1 MLSKHFAVLGSTGV
15 GKSTSV
21 SLLLNEI
28 LQARPN
34 LRVFL
39 LDVHNEYGRCFG
51 DRALVLNP
59 RNLKLP
65 FWLFNF
71 EEIVDVLFGG
81 RPGVPEEL
89 DVLAEIIPMAK
100 GIYTQYQNSDRIG
113 LKRMDPKSG
122 GYTVDTPVP
131 YRLVDLISL
140 IDERMG
146 KLENRSSR
154 IIYHKLISRIE
165 TVRNDPRYTFMFDN
179 ANVGGDTMAEVISHL
194 FRLPANGR
202 PMTIMQLAGFPAE
215 VVNSVV
221 SVLCRMAFDF
231 GLWSDGVSPLLFVCE
246 EAHRYAAADRNIGFG
261 PTRKAVSRI
270 AKEGRKYGVFLGL
283 VTQRPAELDATIIS
297 QCNTLFAM
305 RLANDRDQA
314 LLRSAVSD
322 AAANLLSFV
331 PSLGTRE
338 VLAFGEGVAL
348 PTRLRFKEVPVHQL
362 PRSEAT
368 IATAPS
374 VTAGHDMHFVSRRA
388 GPLARRHL
396 ASRRAQRSRHHT
408 TGPPRA
414 HDAGGSA
421 DAAAVDGARSRS
433 LLAAEEA
440 AALRALAFAHFLRV
454 NRYPLRSKALYG
466 SGTAA
471 SRGREPG
478 RSLHDASLLA
488 KRFPTPALDK
498 LPDDIRTRI
507 LAVQEKSG
515 FVPNVF
521 LTLAYRPD
529 EFRAFFAYH
538 DALMEKDSGLTKA
551 EREMIVV
558 ATSQRQPVPLLRDRA
573 WRDPAH
579 PGEESADRRP
589 DRRQLP
595 QGGHHAAAARHAR
608 LRHEGEPRG
617 QRGIG
622 GGFCRG
628 RRPRLYRRRHLGHHR
643 DLRLLCV
650 VEPVGQRHR
659 DASQRRILH
668 DGTAAEI
675 GRSHL
680 ARKRSNR
687 RSPVRTSRAD
697 RPRPC
702 LSQTPGLSPSPWRN
716 CPPRS
721 CAAASSAKNPPTGIR

>member
-1 MLSKHFAVLGSTGV
+1 MPELTTVTSFGRVISVRGSLARVGLLAASQLAIPEVRATVGRFVSIRCANSTIVAMITEVSCEDLPVSDVYIASASVDLLGEILGGPERPKFQRGVTHYPTISDAVELITNQELRTVYAPSGSDQIDVGTLQQDPSVIAYVDVEEMLSKHFAVLGSTGV
-15 GKSTSV
+15 GKSSGV

-28 LQARPN
+28 LKARPT

-89 DVLAEIIPMAK
+89 DILAEIIPMAK
-100 GIYTQYQNSDRIG
+100 GIYTQYQNADRIG
-113 LKRMDPKSG
+113 LKRLDPKA

-165 TVRNDPRYTFMFDN
+165 TVRNDPRYAFMFDN
-179 ANVGGDTMAEVISHL
+179 ANVGGDTMAEVVSHL

-215 VVNSVV
+215 VVDSVV

-231 GLWSDGVSPLLFVCE
+231 GLWSDGVSPMLFVCE
-246 EAHRYAAADRNIGFG
+246 EAHRYASADRSIGFG

-270 AKEGRKYGVFLGL
+270 AKEGRKYGVYLGL

-305 RLANDRDQA
+305 RLANERDQT

-368 IATAPS
+368 IATVAS
-374 VTAGHDMHFVSRRA
+374 VAAGHDMHFVS
-388 GPLARRHL
+388 
-396 ASRRAQRSRHHT
+396 
-408 TGPPRA
+408 
-414 HDAGGSA
+414 
-421 DAAAVDGARSRS
+421 AVLERW
-433 LLAAEEA
+433 
-440 AALRALAFAHFLRV
+440 
-454 NRYPLRSKALYG
+454 
-466 SGTAA
+466 
-471 SRGREPG
+471 RG
-478 RSLHDASLLA
+478 
-488 KRFPTPALDK
+488 
-498 LPDDIRTRI
+498 
-507 LAVQEKSG
+507 
-515 FVPNVF
+515 
-521 LTLAYRPD
+521 
-529 EFRAFFAYH
+529 
-538 DALMEKDSGLTKA
+538 
-551 EREMIVV
+551 
-558 ATSQRQPVPLLRDRA
+558 ATSQRDVPNDPGANERPAARTVEAPMLQPSMGLD
-573 WRDPAH
+573 
-579 PGEESADRRP
+579 P
-589 DRRQLP
+589 DRFSLLKKP
-595 QGGHHAAAARHAR
+595 
-608 LRHEGEPRG
+608 LR
-617 QRGIG
+617 
-622 GGFCRG
+622 
-628 RRPRLYRRRHLGHHR
+628 
-643 DLRLLCV
+643 
-650 VEPVGQRHR
+650 
-659 DASQRRILH
+659 
-668 DGTAAEI
+668 
-675 GRSHL
+675 
-680 ARKRSNR
+680 
-687 RSPVRTSRAD
+687 
-697 RPRPC
+697 
-702 LSQTPGLSPSPWRN
+702 
-716 CPPRS
+716 
-721 CAAASSAKNPPTGIR
+721 

>member
-1 MLSKHFAVLGSTGV
+1 MTSFGRVISVRGSLARVGLLAAGPMPVKEARATVGRFVSIRCAAATTIIAMITEVSCENQLSSDEYMATASVDLLGEISGGDRPKFQRGVTNYPTIGDAVELVSGEDLRTVYAPSGSDQINIGFLQQDKSVIAYVDVEEMLSKHFAVLGSTGV

-113 LKRMDPKSG
+113 LKRMDPKAG

-131 YRLVDLISL
+131 YRLSDLISL

-154 IIYHKLISRIE
+154 ITYHKLISRIE
-165 TVRNDPRYTFMFDN
+165 TVRNDPRYTFMFDG

-215 VVNSVV
+215 VVDSVV

-368 IATAPS
+368 IASSPS
-374 VTAGHDMHFVSRRA
+374 VTAGHDMHFVAAVLERWRGATSNRDT
-388 GPLARRHL
+388 P
-396 ASRRAQRSRHHT
+396 SES
-408 TGPPRA
+408 P
-414 HDAGGSA
+414 AGGDRTTSA
-421 DAAAVDGARSRS
+421 RTMTPVEAPMLQPSLGLDPDRFS
-433 LLAAEEA
+433 LLKK
-440 AALRALAFAHFLRV
+440 
-454 NRYPLRSKALYG
+454 PLR
-466 SGTAA
+466 
-471 SRGREPG
+471 
-478 RSLHDASLLA
+478 
-488 KRFPTPALDK
+488 
-498 LPDDIRTRI
+498 
-507 LAVQEKSG
+507 
-515 FVPNVF
+515 
-521 LTLAYRPD
+521 
-529 EFRAFFAYH
+529 
-538 DALMEKDSGLTKA
+538 
-551 EREMIVV
+551 
-558 ATSQRQPVPLLRDRA
+558 
-573 WRDPAH
+573 
-579 PGEESADRRP
+579 
-589 DRRQLP
+589 
-595 QGGHHAAAARHAR
+595 
-608 LRHEGEPRG
+608 
-617 QRGIG
+617 
-622 GGFCRG
+622 
-628 RRPRLYRRRHLGHHR
+628 
-643 DLRLLCV
+643 
-650 VEPVGQRHR
+650 
-659 DASQRRILH
+659 
-668 DGTAAEI
+668 
-675 GRSHL
+675 
-680 ARKRSNR
+680 
-687 RSPVRTSRAD
+687 
-697 RPRPC
+697 
-702 LSQTPGLSPSPWRN
+702 
-716 CPPRS
+716 
-721 CAAASSAKNPPTGIR
+721 

>member
-1 MLSKHFAVLGSTGV
+1 MGIRLQFMRARFNTVTSFGRVISVRGSLARVGLLAAGPMPVSEARATVGRFISIRCATDTTIIAMITEVSCENQPRSDEYMATASVDLLGEISGGERPKFQRGVTNYPTIGDAVDLVTAQDLRTVYAPSGSDQINVGTLQQDRSVIAYVDVEEMLSKHFAVLGSTGV

-28 LQARPN
+28 LKARPN

-89 DVLAEIIPMAK
+89 DVLAEVIPMAK
-100 GIYTQYQNSDRIG
+100 GLYTQYQNSDRLG
-113 LKRMDPKSG
+113 LKRMDPKTG

-131 YRLVDLISL
+131 YRLTDLISL

-215 VVNSVV
+215 VVDSVV

-246 EAHRYAAADRNIGFG
+246 EAHRYASADRNIGFG

-368 IATAPS
+368 IASVPS
-374 VTAGHDMHFVSRRA
+374 VTAGHDMHFVSAVLDRWRGA
-388 GPLARRHL
+388 TSNRDVPNDPGIGDRPAARVMTPVEAPMLQPSMGLDPDRF
-396 ASRRAQRSRHHT
+396 
-408 TGPPRA
+408 
-414 HDAGGSA
+414 
-421 DAAAVDGARSRS
+421 S
-433 LLAAEEA
+433 LLKK
-440 AALRALAFAHFLRV
+440 
-454 NRYPLRSKALYG
+454 PLR
-466 SGTAA
+466 
-471 SRGREPG
+471 
-478 RSLHDASLLA
+478 
-488 KRFPTPALDK
+488 
-498 LPDDIRTRI
+498 
-507 LAVQEKSG
+507 
-515 FVPNVF
+515 
-521 LTLAYRPD
+521 
-529 EFRAFFAYH
+529 
-538 DALMEKDSGLTKA
+538 
-551 EREMIVV
+551 
-558 ATSQRQPVPLLRDRA
+558 
-573 WRDPAH
+573 
-579 PGEESADRRP
+579 
-589 DRRQLP
+589 
-595 QGGHHAAAARHAR
+595 
-608 LRHEGEPRG
+608 
-617 QRGIG
+617 
-622 GGFCRG
+622 
-628 RRPRLYRRRHLGHHR
+628 
-643 DLRLLCV
+643 
-650 VEPVGQRHR
+650 
-659 DASQRRILH
+659 
-668 DGTAAEI
+668 
-675 GRSHL
+675 
-680 ARKRSNR
+680 
-687 RSPVRTSRAD
+687 
-697 RPRPC
+697 
-702 LSQTPGLSPSPWRN
+702 
-716 CPPRS
+716 
-721 CAAASSAKNPPTGIR
+721 